1 MGPISGPETSWEY
14 DCARRNNAKCVLGM
28 AIASSMKM
36 ITYVI
41 GVLLYLISDAPGQFH
56 SASPGEEKLSLIL
69 FDDLQDIALSIEGV
83 TEGKK
88 QAYYQLEG
96 KN

>member
-1 MGPISGPETSWEY
+1 MGPTSDPETLWEY
-14 DCARRNNAKCVLGM
+14 ECARRNTLKCVLGM

-41 GVLLYLISDAPGQFH
+41 GVLLYLISDAPSQTH

-69 FDDLQDIALSIEGV
+69 YDDLQNTALSTEGV
-83 TEGKK
+83 KEGKK
-88 QAYYQLEG
+88 QAYYQL
-96 KN
+96 